1 MYPIETSDKLFRD
14 GNGTSELGTVLP
26 AWWLN
31 QIQAELIGI
40 LEAAK
45 LSPEKNNQN
54 QVRRAIEKLI
64 GDEVGKIQ
72 EANNQAD
79 GGNVKTTG
87 NQNVNG
93 TKTFLSQMNAAN
105 GLSVSDT
112 KALLDSGN
120 MLNFGA
126 NANGGYLFNKK
137 SGKEL
142 RLANNGSLLYDG
154 SDIITAR
161 KVSHSPDDYTVATV
175 PSSFALNKAFDNS
188 IKRGG
193 AIGLGGAAHQIA
205 IGWDTPG
212 LVAKVDNNVM
222 NVGVPVGTVAYFAQD
237 VPPFGWLKANGAA
250 VSRTVYANLF
260 AAIGERYGRGDG
272 RTTFNL
278 PDLRG
283 EFVRGFDDGRNIDR
297 SRALG
302 SAQNQSM
309 ADHYHGIGVMNSTD
323 DMVIVNQSWSG
334 GGNEYPVMEMAG
346 EYNRVLKGRIS
357 STRLIDGGTLDE
369 GGRAYAPGNGSPF
382 HSGLVHH
389 IATAIQDLSGNGS
402 ETRPRNVALLACIK
416 I

>member
-31 QIQAELIGI
+31 QVQTELIGI
-40 LEAAK
+40 LDAAK
-45 LSPEKNNQN
+45 LLPEKNNQN

-87 NQNVNG
+87 NQNING
-93 TKTFLSQMNAAN
+93 MKTFLAELKAAN

-126 NANGGYLFNKK
+126 NANGGYLLNKK

-154 SDIITAR
+154 SDIITSR

-193 AIGLGGAAHQIA
+193 AIGLGGTAHQIA
-205 IGWDTPG
+205 IGWDKRG
-212 LVAKVDNNVM
+212 LIAKVDSDIM
-222 NVGVPVGTVAYFAQD
+222 NVGVPTGFILYTSSNVV
-237 VPPFGWLKANGAA
+237 PFGWLKANGAA
-250 VSRTVYANLF
+250 VSRTDFAQLF
-260 AAIGERYGRGDG
+260 AAIGTSYGAGDG

-278 PDLRG
+278 PDLRA
-283 EFVRGFDDGRNIDR
+283 EFIRSWDDGKGVDLGRTLGSLQDDQLRSHSHIYRRGHIANTVDWERFEASGDRNAALYDGDGRFDDGGDR
-297 SRALG
+297 VTTA
-302 SAQNQSM
+302 M
-309 ADHYHGIGVMNSTD
+309 
-323 DMVIVNQSWSG
+323 
-334 GGNEYPVMEMAG
+334 
-346 EYNRVLKGRIS
+346 
-357 STRLIDGGTLDE
+357 DGG
-369 GGRAYAPGNGSPF
+369 
-382 HSGLVHH
+382 V
-389 IATAIQDLSGNGS
+389 
-402 ETRPRNVALLACIK
+402 ETRPRNISLAALIK

>member
-14 GNGTSELGTVLP
+14 GNGISELGTVLP

-31 QIQAELIGI
+31 QVQAELIGI

-45 LSPEKNNQN
+45 LSPEKNNQS

-79 GGNVKTTG
+79 GSNVKTTG

-154 SDIITAR
+154 SDIITSR
-161 KVSHSPDDYTVATV
+161 KVSQDPDDYTGTTV
-175 PSSFALNKAFDNS
+175 PSSFALRKAFVNS
-188 IKRGG
+188 ITRGG
-193 AIGLGGAAHQIA
+193 AIGLGGAAHRIA

-212 LVAKVDNNVM
+212 LVAKVDNQTM
-222 NVGVPVGTVAYFAQD
+222 NVGVPTGAIAYFAHAT
-237 VPPFGWLKANGAA
+237 VPFGWLKANGAA
-250 VSRTVYANLF
+250 VSRTTYADLF
-260 AAIGERYGRGDG
+260 AAIGTNYGAGDG

-283 EFVRGFDDGRNIDR
+283 EFIRGWDDGRGIDR
-297 SRALG
+297 GRALG
-302 SAQNQSM
+302 SAQGDAIRNITGKIGMIRRTDMQ
-309 ADHYHGIGVMNSTD
+309 DHIAPSGVFSE
-323 DMVIVNQSWSG
+323 Q
-334 GGNEYPVMEMAG
+334 
-346 EYNRVLKGRIS
+346 KKIS
-357 STRLIDGGTLDE
+357 SQLGA
-369 GGRAYAPGNGSPF
+369 GGRDDWLTITEFSAANVVP
-382 HSGLVHH
+382 
-389 IATAIQDLSGNGS
+389 TADEN
-402 ETRPRNVALLACIK
+402 RPRNIDLLACIK

>member
-1 MYPIETSDKLFRD
+1 MYPIDTSDKLFRD

-31 QIQAELIGI
+31 QVQAELIGI

-93 TKTFLSQMNAAN
+93 MKTFLAEFNAAK

-112 KALLDSGN
+112 KALLDGGN
-120 MLNFGA
+120 VLNLGA
-126 NANGGYLFNKK
+126 NADGGYLFNKK

-161 KVSHSPDDYTVATV
+161 KVSHNPDDYTVATV

-193 AIGLGGAAHQIA
+193 AIGLGGTAHQIA

-212 LVAKVDNNVM
+212 LVAKVDTQTF
-222 NVGVPVGTVAYFAQD
+222 NVGVPTGAIAYFAHTT
-237 VPPFGWLKANGAA
+237 VPYGWLKANGAA
-250 VSRTVYANLF
+250 VSRTIYANLF
-260 AAIGERYGRGDG
+260 TLIGTTYGAGDG

-283 EFVRGFDDGRNIDR
+283 EFIRSWDDGRGIDPGR
-297 SRALG
+297 GHASQQSGNVASHRHATGWRHGDRGNEFSLILG
-302 SAQNQSM
+302 GWTGSSNVTADVASGQAAQNFGHDEPYNHVDGVTYQNSS
-309 ADHYHGIGVMNSTD
+309 DHYATSR
-323 DMVIVNQSWSG
+323 
-334 GGNEYPVMEMAG
+334 EMYDQQG
-346 EYNRVLKGRIS
+346 
-357 STRLIDGGTLDE
+357 
-369 GGRAYAPGNGSPF
+369 
-382 HSGLVHH
+382 
-389 IATAIQDLSGNGS
+389 
-402 ETRPRNVALLACIK
+402 ETRPRNIALMACIK
-416 I
+416 A

>member
-1 MYPIETSDKLFRD
+1 MHPIETPDKTFHD
-14 GNGTSELGTVLP
+14 GDGVSELGTILP

-31 QIQAELIGI
+31 QVQAELIGI

-45 LSPEKNNQN
+45 LSPEKNNQS

-93 TKTFLSQMNAAN
+93 AKTFLSQMNAAN

-154 SDIITAR
+154 SDIITSR
-161 KVSHSPDDYTVATV
+161 KVSQDPDDYTGTTV
-175 PSSFALNKAFDNS
+175 PSSFALKKAFANS
-188 IKRGG
+188 ITRGG
-193 AIGLGGAAHQIA
+193 AIGLGGAAHRIA

-212 LVAKVDNNVM
+212 LVAKVDNQTM
-222 NVGVPVGTVAYFAQD
+222 NVGVPTGAIAYFAHAT
-237 VPPFGWLKANGAA
+237 VPFGWLKANGAA

-260 AAIGERYGRGDG
+260 ALIGTTYGAGDG

-283 EFVRGFDDGRNIDR
+283 EFIRSWDDGRGIDSGRVFGGAQSDAIRNIT
-297 SRALG
+297 G
-302 SAQNQSM
+302 E
-309 ADHYHGIGVMNSTD
+309 IGLIQRTD
-323 DMVIVNQSWSG
+323 INEYVAPSGAFRELRKVSGYIG
-334 GGNEYPVMEMAG
+334 GGGVDNWLTITNFSASNVVP
-346 EYNRVLKGRIS
+346 
-357 STRLIDGGTLDE
+357 
-369 GGRAYAPGNGSPF
+369 
-382 HSGLVHH
+382 
-389 IATAIQDLSGNGS
+389 TAS
-402 ETRPRNVALLACIK
+402 ENRPRNIALLACIK
-416 I
+416 A

>member
-40 LEAAK
+40 LDAAK

-93 TKTFLSQMNAAN
+93 MKTFLAEIRAGK

-112 KALLDSGN
+112 KALLDGGN
-120 MLNFGA
+120 VLNLGA
-126 NANGGYLFNKK
+126 NADGGYLLNKK

-161 KVSHSPDDYTVATV
+161 KVSHNPDDYTVATV

-188 IKRGG
+188 VKRGG

-205 IGWDTPG
+205 IGWDKRG
-212 LVAKVDNNVM
+212 LIAKVDSDIL
-222 NVGVPVGTVAYFAQD
+222 NVGVPTGFILYTSSNVV
-237 VPPFGWLKANGAA
+237 PFGWLKANGAA
-250 VSRTVYANLF
+250 VSRTDFAQLF
-260 AAIGERYGRGDG
+260 AAIGTSYGAGDG

-278 PDLRG
+278 PDLRA
-283 EFVRGFDDGRNIDR
+283 EFIRGWDDGKGVDLGRT
-297 SRALG
+297 LG
-302 SAQNQSM
+302 SLQ
-309 ADHYHGIGVMNSTD
+309 D
-323 DMVIVNQSWSG
+323 DQLRSKS
-334 GGNEYPVMEMAG
+334 
-346 EYNRVLKGRIS
+346 
-357 STRLIDGGTLDE
+357 
-369 GGRAYAPGNGSPF
+369 
-382 HSGLVHH
+382 H
-389 IATAIQDLSGNGS
+389 I
-402 ETRPRNVALLACIK
+402 
-416 I
+416 

>member
-31 QIQAELIGI
+31 QVQAELIGI

-93 TKTFLSQMNAAN
+93 TKTFLSQMNAAK

-126 NANGGYLFNKK
+126 NADGGYLFNKK

-212 LVAKVDNNVM
+212 LVAKVDNQTM
-222 NVGVPVGTVAYFAQD
+222 NVGVPTGAIAYFAHAT
-237 VPPFGWLKANGAA
+237 VPFGWLKANGAA

-260 AAIGERYGRGDG
+260 ALIGTTYGAGDG

-283 EFVRGFDDGRNIDR
+283 EFIRSWDDGRAIDR
-297 SRALG
+297 NRALG
-302 SAQNQSM
+302 SWQGDELKSHRHISYFGETPNSYSPPEGYA
-309 ADHYHGIGVMNSTD
+309 GTGVGS
-323 DMVIVNQSWSG
+323 SG
-334 GGNEYPVMEMAG
+334 GVDNDNAYP
-346 EYNRVLKGRIS
+346 YTS
-357 STRLIDGGTLDE
+357 YTGG
-369 GGRAYAPGNGSPF
+369 
-382 HSGLVHH
+382 
-389 IATAIQDLSGNGS
+389 I
-402 ETRPRNVALLACIK
+402 ETRPRNIALLACIK
-416 I
+416 A

>member
-31 QIQAELIGI
+31 QIQTELIGV

-45 LSPEKNNQN
+45 LSPEKNNQS

-93 TKTFLSQMNAAN
+93 TKTFLSQMNAAK

-112 KALLDSGN
+112 KALLDGGN
-120 MLNFGA
+120 VLNLGA
-126 NANGGYLFNKK
+126 NADGGYLLNKK

-161 KVSHSPDDYTVATV
+161 KVSHNPDDYTVATV
-175 PSSFALNKAFDNS
+175 PSSFALNKAFENS

-193 AIGLGGAAHQIA
+193 AIGLGGTAHQIA

-212 LVAKVDNNVM
+212 LVAKVDTQTF
-222 NVGVPVGTVAYFAQD
+222 NVGVPTGAIAYFVHAT
-237 VPPFGWLKANGAA
+237 VPFGWLKANGAA

-260 AAIGERYGRGDG
+260 ALIGTTYGAGDG

-283 EFVRGFDDGRNIDR
+283 EFIRSWDDGRGIDPGR
-297 SRALG
+297 GHASQQSGNVAPHRHATGWRTGVVGNEFTLIRHDWTG
-302 SAQNQSM
+302 SSNVVADVSAGTGAQNYGDLDPYGQ
-309 ADHYHGIGVMNSTD
+309 T
-323 DMVIVNQSWSG
+323 
-334 GGNEYPVMEMAG
+334 P
-346 EYNRVLKGRIS
+346 
-357 STRLIDGGTLDE
+357 GTSY
-369 GGRAYAPGNGSPF
+369 R
-382 HSGLVHH
+382 
-389 IATAIQDLSGNGS
+389 SGNDFYGTS
-402 ETRPRNVALLACIK
+402 REIYDQQGETRPRNIALQVCIK
-416 I
+416 V